1 MHALASLTGIQ
12 PSGAAHIGNL
22 FGAMLPAIARTQRG
36 DASVFI
42 ADLHAL
48 TTVRNAP
55 QLSADSFSL
64 ACDLLALGLDPQ
76 KALIYRQSDI
86 PQHAELMWILST
98 LAPMGLLQRAHSFK
112 DKTARG
118 IEPSVGL
125 FTYPILMAAD
135 ILLYTPRVVPVG
147 KDQKQHLE
155 IARDLAQSFAHTFD
169 APEVF
174 PLPKPEISEEVGTIP
189 GLDGEKMSKSA
200 GNTIE
205 IFLPPSQL
213 RKKIMSIKTDSTP
226 VDAPK
231 TCEGNPIFDLFKLFA
246 SEQQV
251 QQLRHDFEKGGTG
264 YGDAK
269 TRLAD
274 AAESYLAPIRKR
286 REEIAAEPDAVHRAL
301 QQGAQQAREIAARK
315 LAQVREAVGLA

>member
-1 MHALASLTGIQ
+1 
-12 PSGAAHIGNL
+12 
-22 FGAMLPAIARTQRG
+22 MLPAIARTQRG

-55 QLSADSFSL
+55 QLRADSFSL
-64 ACDLLALGLDPQ
+64 ACDLLALGLDPK

-155 IARDLAQSFAHTFD
+155 IARDLAQSFAHSFD

-251 QQLRHDFEKGGTG
+251 QQLRHDFENGAVG
-264 YGDAK
+264 YGEAK